1 MQISHRRHHP
11 PPVLLA
17 LALAALLG
25 ALIHAG
31 GEATAQEPKFKKIWL
46 SNMRNA
52 HEFGSMYLGGTV
64 TPSAL
69 KNAREKKGVR
79 TVVNLRLPGEQIDW
93 DEGHTCRRYGMEY
106 FNPGFKTP
114 NTLSNRLLGMLRELL
129 ADPRKRP
136 ILMHDSSGARTGAV
150 WLAYRTLDETIPYD
164 QALNEARGLGLK
176 TGELEDRV
184 NAYITGVQTGAIRD
198 TEGIH

>member
-1 MQISHRRHHP
+1 MNLSHRKHHP
-11 PPVLLA
+11 PLLLLA
-17 LALAALLG
+17 LALAAL
-25 ALIHAG
+25 AAG
-31 GEATAQEPKFKKIWL
+31 VLLSSSPSSAQGTKFKKVWL

-52 HEFGSMYLGGTV
+52 HEFGDIYLGGTV
-64 TPSAL
+64 SPPAL
-69 KNAREKKGVR
+69 KEARQKKGVR

-114 NTLSNRLLGMLRELL
+114 NTLSDRLITMLRELL

-136 ILMHDSSGARTGAV
+136 ILMHDSSGARTGAI
-150 WLAYRTLDETIPYD
+150 WLAYRTLDDTVPYE

-176 TGELEDRV
+176 KGELEDRV
-184 NAYITGVQTGAIRD
+184 KKYITGVQTGAIRS
-198 TEGIH
+198 TAGVR

>member
-1 MQISHRRHHP
+1 M
-11 PPVLLA
+11 
-17 LALAALLG
+17 LG
-25 ALIHAG
+25 ALILTG
-31 GEATAQEPKFKKIWL
+31 GEATAQEAKFKKIWL

-52 HEFGSMYLGGTV
+52 HEFGSVYLGGTV

-114 NTLSNRLLGMLRELL
+114 NTLSNRLIGMLRELL
-129 ADPRKRP
+129 GDPRKRP
-136 ILMHDSSGARTGAV
+136 ILMHDSSGARTGAI
-150 WLAYRTLDETIPYD
+150 WLAYRTLDETVPYE

-176 TGELEDRV
+176 KGELEDRV
-184 NAYITGVQTGAIRD
+184 KAYITGVQTGAIRD

>member
-1 MQISHRRHHP
+1 MQISYQRHHP
-11 PPVLLA
+11 PAILIVLA
-17 LALAALLG
+17 LVALLG
-25 ALIHAG
+25 ALLLWSGDAR
-31 GEATAQEPKFKKIWL
+31 AQEPKLKKIRL

-52 HEFGSMYLGGTV
+52 HEFGDIHLGGTV

-69 KNAREKKGVR
+69 KDAREKKGVR

-114 NTLSNRLLGMLRELL
+114 NTLSFRLIGMLRELL
-129 ADPRKRP
+129 GDPHKRP
-136 ILMHDSSGARTGAV
+136 ILMHDSSGARTGAI
-150 WLAYRTLDETIPYD
+150 WLAYRTLDETVPYD

-176 TGELEDRV
+176 KGELEDRV
-184 NAYITGVQTGAIRD
+184 KEYITGIQTGAIRE

>member
-1 MQISHRRHHP
+1 MRLHRRHHP
-11 PPVLLA
+11 PHVLLA

-25 ALIHAG
+25 ALILTG
-31 GEATAQEPKFKKIWL
+31 GEATAQDAKFKKIWL

-52 HEFGSMYLGGTV
+52 HEFGSVYLGGTV

-114 NTLSNRLLGMLRELL
+114 NTLSNRLIGMLRELL
-129 ADPRKRP
+129 GDPRKRP
-136 ILMHDSSGARTGAV
+136 ILMHDSSGARTGAI
-150 WLAYRTLDETIPYD
+150 WLAYRTLDETVPYE

-176 TGELEDRV
+176 KGELEDRV
-184 NAYITGVQTGAIRD
+184 KAYITGVQTGAIRD

>member
-1 MQISHRRHHP
+1 MQLHRRHHP
-11 PPVLLA
+11 PHVLLA
-17 LALAALLG
+17 LTLAALLG
-25 ALIHAG
+25 ALILTG
-31 GEATAQEPKFKKIWL
+31 GEATAQEAKFKKIWL

-52 HEFGSMYLGGTV
+52 HEFGSVYLGGTV

-114 NTLSNRLLGMLRELL
+114 NTLSNRLIGMLRELL
-129 ADPRKRP
+129 GDPRKRP
-136 ILMHDSSGARTGAV
+136 ILMHDSSGARTGAI
-150 WLAYRTLDETIPYD
+150 WLAYRTLDETVPYE

-176 TGELEDRV
+176 KGELEDRV
-184 NAYITGVQTGAIRD
+184 KAYITGVQTGAIRD